1 MVLSIDA
8 TQDARSQIA
17 AIRPII
23 LVTLT
28 ITQPSTTVYRFSQ
41 GYRTYG
47 GNEYLDFLAGITPV
61 RQAIAHLGNPPIPD
75 SVTLRLANGSYGS
88 GTLLAEFL
96 GKTIE
101 NATVRVEELL
111 LGPSESRSAPSSS
124 GPVTRFLGRVKRISK
139 IGKLDFEIECTDEL
153 LALDDKIDW
162 YVVKDG
168 DGAPPSEVN
177 KRLPRPYGNDVLVR
191 CVGWDLGASTT
202 LAVDMTAA
210 VTGNVKF
217 TDVTLFPTGTNSI
230 LLGGEKITYNGK
242 NDANQTLNITVRGVA
257 GGSAAVA
264 HKIGETVIEL
274 QANHYWIA
282 ADGADLKAVNKIY
295 FKSPSTRKL
304 VDITGVTGVSSNLAD
319 ASRVSG
325 RTVTSIRVTNAALE
339 TLKSMDDISQ
349 QPAAGG
355 GEITFGFDE
364 NFSTSAQGGGFPS
377 GTWYDGLTSI
387 PHFIF
392 DSGGANTIFRFTV
405 LAKDATTVITAL
417 RVGFVAKATRFFTGS
432 YIQTLTVQALGPSGA
447 AVSASASASWTSP
460 TDNNVVKSAQSA
472 WVTITSPPHQV
483 DDLVNAGLNTG
494 FARLSVAV
502 TSALNQAAIL
512 TDMAT
517 ITLSKLT
524 VEVQTAGGLTTNAAV
539 FTGGFGLE
547 LYANVDGYKVPAA
560 DTTYSVS
567 AGTTIERDHDI
578 ARHILQVTAGQASGT
593 LDSTWNTQGAIET
606 TSSEHAFDLRDLGE
620 KLSEVLANL
629 ANESRANIFLDA
641 GTWRFIRRP
650 KTAPRY
656 VSSGI
661 AFSNTNVLV
670 AFDPSVKGLELIKNT
685 LAAMYGFDPSMD
697 GVGEDQYA
705 GRLSAVD
712 ATSVTAHGTRMEVP
726 YIFRTILL
734 AAVAQATLD
743 ELLQE
748 MKGRRWLSGIESP
761 YYDTFK
767 LQLADVIDVTF
778 PFLGAAVGARVIGID
793 RDLVTQR
800 ATLQVIEVP
809 TS

>member
-8 TQDARSQIA
+8 TQDARSQA
-17 AIRPII
+17 GAIRPII

-61 RQAIAHLGNPPIPD
+61 RQAMAHLGNPPLPD
-75 SVTLRLANGSYGS
+75 SVTLRLANGTYGS
-88 GTLLAEFL
+88 GTLLAAFL
-96 GKTIE
+96 AATIE
-101 NATVRVEELL
+101 NATVKVEELL
-111 LGPSESRSAPSSS
+111 LGPSESRSVPTSS

-139 IGKLDFEIECTDEL
+139 IGKLDFEIECIDEL
-153 LALDDKIDW
+153 VALDDKIDW

-230 LLGGEKITYNGK
+230 LVGGEKITYNGK
-242 NDANQTLNITVRGVA
+242 NDGNQTLNITVRGVS
-257 GGSAAVA
+257 GGGAAVA
-264 HKIGETVIEL
+264 HKVGETAIEV
-274 QANHYWIA
+274 QGSNYWIA
-282 ADGADLKAVNKIY
+282 ADGANLKAVNKIY
-295 FKSPSTRKL
+295 FKSPSTGKL
-304 VDITGVTGVSSNLAD
+304 VDITGVSGVSSDLSNTALI
-319 ASRVSG
+319 SG
-325 RTVTSIRVTNAALE
+325 RTVASIRLTNNAIE
-339 TLKSMDDISQ
+339 TLKSLDNVTQ
-349 QPAAGG
+349 QPVVSAGVQPLPIEESFANSINAG
-355 GEITFGFDE
+355 ISERWNMNT
-364 NFSTSAQGGGFPS
+364 A
-377 GTWYDGLTSI
+377 GTEPQPRFTRTV
-387 PHFIF
+387 
-392 DSGGANTIFRFTV
+392 SGGAMNTHDRFIL
-405 LAKDATTVITAL
+405 LAKDTTINVNRY
-417 RVGFVAKATRFFTGS
+417 RVGFIATVSNKTVSDFTLRVYVFGPS
-432 YIQTLTVQALGPSGA
+432 STSVQASVFISGNGE
-447 AVSASASASWTSP
+447 V
-460 TDNNVVKSAQSA
+460 NAQSA
-472 WVTITSPPHQV
+472 WSSVLSNKTLNDFVNSGKSVSLPRLEILFDGSGTGDTTVVQFTN
-483 DDLVNAGLNTG
+483 LVAE
-494 FARLSVAV
+494 FEPLSSV
-502 TSALNQAAIL
+502 TS
-512 TDMAT
+512 D
-517 ITLSKLT
+517 
-524 VEVQTAGGLTTNAAV
+524 TASFGGA
-539 FTGGFGLE
+539 FGLE

-567 AGTTIERDHDI
+567 AGTTIEKDHDI
-578 ARHILQVTAGQASGT
+578 ARHILQVAAGQASGT
-593 LDSTWNTQGAIET
+593 IESAWNTQGAIET

-620 KLSEVLANL
+620 KLSEVMANL

-661 AFSNTNVLV
+661 AFSNANAL
-670 AFDPSVKGLELIKNT
+670 APFDPSVKGLELIKNT

-697 GVGEDQYA
+697 GSQEEQYA
-705 GRLSAVD
+705 GRVSAVD

-726 YIFRTILL
+726 YIFKTILL

-748 MKGRRWLSGIESP
+748 MKGRRWLSGIETP
-761 YYDTFK
+761 YYDVFK